1 MEKHISK
8 DNLSQI
14 DFFCLQPLVVDD
26 IINRKFLSKDYHP
39 PASSWLK
46 IVGDNLITEKEIK
59 DKLKLNCMNSYWSSI
74 LQKENACNL
83 YVHLFDTQEFN
94 NNLIEE
100 LCYDENLELTAL
112 NNFYLNPTDTG
123 FTLVFDQGT
132 KSFIIIYHISILFD
146 SKENKLSTFSH
157 LYKKVR
163 DIVVIDEVRN
173 NPTKSE
179 WSKFCENY
187 SIKVIDNT
195 VGIKA
200 KNIKVLDS
208 TGYIVSICNQEN
220 VEKLEYNFTEFKKAI
235 LLNNKFDDS
244 LSNSF
249 PELPQLSNNTPQIIY
264 LGWLYSTIYGVSKK
278 DIMSILTSLILH
290 QNSFIQL
297 KIYYRPYIRKMFKNV
312 KYDFKYLDSSK
323 YLRIF
328 DSMLLSIK
336 QVKQSHFDLTSR
348 QKKWQSD
355 LHYWV
360 WTHWKID
367 KLFQELEESLTIL
380 ESSINRKIS
389 YNSERVQR
397 TQSNILFV
405 LALLQ
410 LFTVSAII
418 KDYFELFSAK
428 VPSGINQISQENF
441 TKFTAFLPYILI
453 MLSIFFILIVYR
465 YDVMNLI
472 YKLFRRKNKSEI

>member
-264 LGWLYSTIYGVSKK
+264 LGWLYSTIYGV
-278 DIMSILTSLILH
+278 
-290 QNSFIQL
+290 
-297 KIYYRPYIRKMFKNV
+297 
-312 KYDFKYLDSSK
+312 
-323 YLRIF
+323 
-328 DSMLLSIK
+328 
-336 QVKQSHFDLTSR
+336 
-348 QKKWQSD
+348 
-355 LHYWV
+355 
-360 WTHWKID
+360 
-367 KLFQELEESLTIL
+367 
-380 ESSINRKIS
+380 
-389 YNSERVQR
+389 
-397 TQSNILFV
+397 
-405 LALLQ
+405 
-410 LFTVSAII
+410 
-418 KDYFELFSAK
+418 
-428 VPSGINQISQENF
+428 
-441 TKFTAFLPYILI
+441 
-453 MLSIFFILIVYR
+453 
-465 YDVMNLI
+465 
-472 YKLFRRKNKSEI
+472 